1 MTCITLLGEIVHKI
15 CSGSQF
21 CESVPKCIVLP
32 TELFSTGFAQLRNIY
47 NFSCCLTRRMGCITA
62 SQLLKITL
70 LFCISPPFIY
80 GTTEYYVMPTEYH
93 GIPCPGE
100 PCHTLNYYA
109 RNIPNYAWSDV
120 VVRFLPGNHSLNQ
133 PFHISKKRNIQL
145 TSFYPAISVHTGNV
159 TIHCTSKANFH
170 FQHASN
176 VTIVGLLFIT
186 EPVAS
191 TLSGTLMFDTTV
203 NFRIQEVIV
212 QNWKRQSNHRGNTI
226 YLQNTLGKSTISDSE
241 FHEFKSSG
249 NVGSHIYMSDF
260 VDGNNLNLAISNC
273 TFSGAPMS
281 AADILLETITSVF
294 IEISD
299 SSIISNKGIGIVF
312 VTYNTIATVHI
323 TNCLITQNKE
333 RGLYFYINRPSPK
346 IQIVI
351 TNSIISKNVRNT
363 DEGAGMGM
371 VLEEKVEKGPV
382 VILKNVSFIENKNYG
397 VERLSSTISLYM
409 VNNATFTG
417 CKFHANR
424 GSAIRVFWSVL
435 YINGNTSFNDNSA
448 TVGGAIVLLDNSQLV
463 IMNNTEILFLNNY
476 AYDVGGAIFVL
487 NTIPNDAL
495 GTMANDASR
504 RCSVW
509 LFSTGDDPSYDGP
522 QLNVTLNFT
531 NNTGWN
537 GGDVIYGE
545 EISICAIH
553 EMSLS
558 SIIVES
564 NDYFKGFNAYFNPD
578 GNQSLSLLSSDPL
591 RVCICT
597 SGRPECTNVFMSL
610 TKYPGEPFNISAVV
624 VGENFGIV
632 TGSVYSKFLPLGKNR
647 TAPKLEEL
655 QHFQRV
661 SRSAGCTELQY
672 AVLSENV
679 KEVMVLTAKD
689 VTTLHYTS
697 QNDVDRM
704 VRFYN
709 NNGYPSINIV
719 KLPVYINITLL
730 PCPLGFMLHSSQ
742 HRCVCHSQL
751 EEQSITC
758 NISDQT
764 VRHRESMWLNAS
776 FVRNTTNG
784 FITHRYCPFDY
795 CKHGEMKIN
804 LENPDAQC
812 AFNHSGI
819 LCGGCKKGLSL
830 ALGSSQCIHCSNK
843 YLTLLILFTL
853 AGFVLVFFLTFLN
866 LTVSQ
871 GTINGLIFYANIVRA
886 NQAVFF
892 PPGDTNILTVF
903 IAWLNLDLGIE
914 TCFADGLN
922 GYWKTWLQF
931 VFPLYIWI
939 ITAIIIIASHYSSL
953 AAKIFGNNSVPV
965 LATLFLLSYAKL
977 LRSII
982 TVLTF
987 TFLDYPDGS
996 RQAVWSY
1003 DANVPYFS
1011 PPHTILFLAA
1021 VGFLSFLLLPYTGI
1035 LLFKQYLQ
1043 KYTRY
1048 TFLQWIA
1055 RMKPFFDAYFG
1066 PFKDKLCYWVGILL
1080 LIRVVVLLTFA
1091 VIQDPNISLVAVN
1104 IAVTLILLSRTM
1116 LGDVYKKRSLSIWEN
1131 SFFLNLIILS
1141 LMTLYIQASGGNQA
1155 ALVYTAVSITFAQ
1168 FIAIV
1173 FYHILR
1179 KRELRQVM
1187 QRYYM
1192 KLSLNRTPDRRNLDN
1207 QQGQEV
1213 VIRQPTQSVIALHE
1227 LREPLLTD

>member
-1 MTCITLLGEIVHKI
+1 
-15 CSGSQF
+15 
-21 CESVPKCIVLP
+21 
-32 TELFSTGFAQLRNIY
+32 
-47 NFSCCLTRRMGCITA
+47 
-62 SQLLKITL
+62 
-70 LFCISPPFIY
+70 
-80 GTTEYYVMPTEYH
+80 
-93 GIPCPGE
+93 
-100 PCHTLNYYA
+100 
-109 RNIPNYAWSDV
+109 
-120 VVRFLPGNHSLNQ
+120 
-133 PFHISKKRNIQL
+133 
-145 TSFYPAISVHTGNV
+145 
-159 TIHCTSKANFH
+159 
-170 FQHASN
+170 
-176 VTIVGLLFIT
+176 
-186 EPVAS
+186 
-191 TLSGTLMFDTTV
+191 
-203 NFRIQEVIV
+203 
-212 QNWKRQSNHRGNTI
+212 
-226 YLQNTLGKSTISDSE
+226 
-241 FHEFKSSG
+241 
-249 NVGSHIYMSDF
+249 MSDF
-260 VDGNNLNLAISNC
+260 VHGNNLNLAISNC

-299 SSIISNKGIGIVF
+299 SSIISNKGIGVVF

-323 TNCLITQNKE
+323 TNCLVTQNKE

-351 TNSIISKNVRNT
+351 TNSTISKNVRNT

-382 VILKNVSFIENKNYG
+382 VILKNVSFIENKNY
-397 VERLSSTISLYM
+397 VMERLSSTISLYM

-435 YINGNTSFNDNSA
+435 YINGNTSFIDNSA

-463 IMNNTEILFLNNY
+463 IMNNTKLLFLNNY
-476 AYDVGGAIFVL
+476 ASDVGGAIFVL

-509 LFSTGDDPSYDGP
+509 LFSTGDDPSFDGP

-537 GGDVIYGE
+537 GGDVIHGE

-553 EMSLS
+553 EMSLL

-564 NDYFKGFNAYFNPD
+564 NDYFKGFNAHFNPD
-578 GNQSLSLLSSDPL
+578 GNKSLSLLSSDPL

-597 SGRPECTNVFMSL
+597 SGRPEYKSVFMNL

-624 VGENFGIV
+624 VGENFGTV
-632 TGSVYSKFLPLGKNR
+632 TGSVYSNFLPLGENR

-655 QHFQRV
+655 QRFQRV

-672 AVLSENV
+672 TVLSENV

-697 QNDVDRM
+697 QNDVDKI
-704 VRFYN
+704 VRLYKY
-709 NNGYPSINIV
+709 NGYPFISIL
-719 KLPVYINITLL
+719 KLPVYISITLL

-742 HRCVCHSQL
+742 HRCVCHYQL
-751 EEQSITC
+751 EEQSIGC
-758 NISDQT
+758 SISDQT
-764 VRHRESMWLNAS
+764 IHRSGSMWLNAS
-776 FVRNTTNG
+776 FVGNTTNRY
-784 FITHRYCPFDY
+784 IIHRYCPFDY
-795 CKHGEMKIN
+795 CKYGEMNIS
-804 LENPDAQC
+804 LENPDDQC
-812 AFNHSGI
+812 AFNHSAV

-830 ALGSSQCIHCSNK
+830 ALGSSQCISCSKK
-843 YLTLLILFTL
+843 YLVLLIPFTL
-853 AGFVLVFFLTFLN
+853 AGFILVFFLTFLN

-871 GTINGLIFYANIVRA
+871 GTMNGLIFYANIVKA

-914 TCFADGLN
+914 TCFTDGLN

-931 VFPLYIWI
+931 VFPVYIWI
-939 ITAIIIIASHYSSL
+939 ITAIIIVASHCSSM

-977 LRSII
+977 LRTII

-1003 DANVPYFS
+1003 DANIPYFS
-1011 PPHTILFLAA
+1011 TLHIILFFIA

-1035 LLFKQYLQ
+1035 LLFKQCLQ

-1048 TFLQWIA
+1048 TFLQWIV

-1066 PFKDKLCYWVGILL
+1066 PFKDKHCYWVGILL
-1080 LIRVVVLLTFA
+1080 LIRVVILLIFA
-1091 VIQDPNISLVAVN
+1091 IVQDPNISLVSVN
-1104 IAVTLILLSRTM
+1104 IVAALILLSRTL
-1116 LGDVYKKRSLSIWEN
+1116 LGNVYKKRSLSIWEN
-1131 SFFLNLIILS
+1131 SFFINLIILS
-1141 LMTLYIQASGGNQA
+1141 LMTLYIRASGGNQA
-1155 ALVYTAVSITFAQ
+1155 ALVYTAVGITFAQ

-1173 FYHILR
+1173 FYHILT
-1179 KRELRQVM
+1179 KRELRRVM
-1187 QRYYM
+1187 QQCCM
-1192 KLSLNRTPDRRNLDN
+1192 KLSLNRTPNRRNIDT
-1207 QQGQEV
+1207 QQQQEV
-1213 VIRQPTQSVIALHE
+1213 VARQPTQSVIALHE

>member
-1 MTCITLLGEIVHKI
+1 
-15 CSGSQF
+15 
-21 CESVPKCIVLP
+21 
-32 TELFSTGFAQLRNIY
+32 
-47 NFSCCLTRRMGCITA
+47 MGCITTL
-62 SQLLKITL
+62 QLLTITL
-70 LFCISPPFIY
+70 FCCSPTVH
-80 GTTEYYVMPTEYH
+80 GTTEYYVVPTEYN
-93 GIPCPGE
+93 GISCPGE
-100 PCHTLNYYA
+100 PCQTLNHYA
-109 RNIPNYAWSDV
+109 SNIPDYAWSDV
-120 VVRFLPGNHSLNQ
+120 VVRFLPGNHILNQ
-133 PFHISKKRNIQL
+133 SFDIRYKRNLQL
-145 TSFYPAISVHTGNV
+145 TSFNPTVSIHSGNV
-159 TIHCTSKANFH
+159 SIHCTSEANFQFRH
-170 FQHASN
+170 TSN
-176 VTIVGLLFIT
+176 VTIVGLLFFV
-186 EPVAS
+186 EPVPS
-191 TLSGTLMFDTTV
+191 IVSGTLMFDGAI
-203 NFRIQEVIV
+203 NFRIQQIII
-212 QNWKRQSNHRGNTI
+212 QNWKRKSNHSGNTI
-226 YLQNTLGKSTISDSE
+226 YLQDTFGKSTISDSE

-249 NVGSHIYMSDF
+249 NVGSHIFISDC
-260 VDGNNLNLAISNC
+260 VYGNNLNLIISNS

-281 AADILLETITSVF
+281 AADIQLQSIRSVF

-299 SSIISNKGIGIVF
+299 SYIISNQGIGIVF
-312 VTYNTIATVHI
+312 AIHNTIATVHI
-323 TNCLITQNKE
+323 TNCLVTQNKE
-333 RGLYFYINRPSPK
+333 RGLYFDISRPTPK

-351 TNSIISKNVRNT
+351 TNSTISKNVRIT
-363 DEGAGMGM
+363 DGGAGMAM

-382 VILKNVSFIENKNYG
+382 VILKNVSFIENNNYG
-397 VERLSSTISLYM
+397 VGKLSSTILLYM
-409 VNNATFTG
+409 VNNVTFIG

-435 YINGNTSFNDNSA
+435 YISGHTSFIDNTA
-448 TVGGAIVLLDNSQLV
+448 TEGGAIVLLENSQLV

-509 LFSTGDDPSYDGP
+509 LFSTGDDPSYHGP

-537 GGDVIYGE
+537 GGDIIYGE
-545 EISICAIH
+545 DISICAIH

-564 NDYFKGFNAYFNPD
+564 NDYFKGINVYFNPD
-578 GNQSLSLLSSDPL
+578 GNISLSLLSSDPL
-591 RVCICT
+591 RACICT
-597 SGRPECTNVFMSL
+597 SGRPECTNVFMNL

-624 VGENFGIV
+624 VGENFGTV

-647 TAPKLEEL
+647 AAAKLEEL
-655 QHFQRV
+655 QRFQRV

-672 AVLSENV
+672 TVLSENV

-689 VTTLHYTS
+689 VTTLHYAS

-709 NNGYPSINIV
+709 NNNYPSINIV
-719 KLPVYINITLL
+719 KLPVYVNITLL

-742 HRCVCHSQL
+742 HRCVCHFQL
-751 EEQSITC
+751 EEQSIGC

-776 FVRNTTNG
+776 FAGNTTNG
-784 FITHRYCPFDY
+784 YIIHRYCPFDY
-795 CKHGEMKIN
+795 CIYGEMNIN
-804 LENPDAQC
+804 LVNPDAQC
-812 AFNHSGI
+812 AFNHAGI
-819 LCGGCKKGLSL
+819 LCGGCKEGLSL
-830 ALGSSQCIHCSNK
+830 ALGSSQCILCSNK
-843 YLTLLILFTL
+843 YLTLIIPFTL
-853 AGFVLVFFLTFLN
+853 AGFALVFFLTFVN

-871 GTINGLIFYANIVRA
+871 GTINGLIFYANIVKA

-931 VFPLYIWI
+931 VFPVYIWT
-939 ITAIIIIASHYSSL
+939 ITAIIIVASHHSSM
-953 AAKIFGNNSVPV
+953 ASKIFGNNAVPV

-977 LRSII
+977 LRTII

-996 RQAVWSY
+996 RRAVWSY
-1003 DANVPYFS
+1003 DANISYFS
-1011 PPHTILFLAA
+1011 PLHTILFLVA
-1021 VGFLSFLLLPYTGI
+1021 VGFLTFLLLPYTGI

-1048 TFLQWIA
+1048 MFLRWIV

-1066 PFKDKLCYWVGILL
+1066 PFKDKHCYWVGILL
-1080 LIRVVVLLTFA
+1080 LTRVVVLLMFA
-1091 VIQDPNISLVAVN
+1091 IVQDPNITLVAVN
-1104 IAVTLILLSRTM
+1104 IVAALILLSRTAI
-1116 LGDVYKKRSLSIWEN
+1116 GDVYKKRYLSILEN
-1131 SFFLNLIILS
+1131 SFFINLIILS
-1141 LMTLYIQASGGNQA
+1141 LITLYIRASGGNQA
-1155 ALVYTAVSITFAQ
+1155 ALVYTAVGITFAQ

-1173 FYHILR
+1173 FYHILM
-1179 KRELRQVM
+1179 KRELRQVV
-1187 QRYYM
+1187 QQCYM
-1192 KLSLNRTPDRRNLDN
+1192 KLSPHRTPDRRRNVDN
-1207 QQGQEV
+1207 HQQQEV
-1213 VIRQPTQSVIALHE
+1213 VVRQPTQSVFALHE